1 VERYYPDILIPHHSI
16 INTSFSIFFIYFY
29 TFKTKLLGGKMK
41 TLTSFIITLTIIF
54 STHMS
59 FSQTINEYIQKAES
73 FNQSGDLEQA
83 ATIMEEAIQKY
94 PDNPLAYS
102 YLGLYRGTQAGQTQ
116 NYMEAG
122 ELIGISYEMLD
133 KAVSLDPDNPVVRFH
148 RGLMGIK
155 IPTFMNKLDQGI
167 QDLEFL
173 INIHQKSPEKV
184 STEIM
189 ASAYNFLG
197 EGYQKKEEKQK
208 AINAWEEVIKLAP
221 DTDLSKNAQ
230 KNISK
235 MTQPKKTET
244 VEEKKYTLED
254 VDKIKHQIE
263 NDPDNLA
270 LSLQLGKAYI
280 DTKNFKQAEKT
291 LREVIQKDSTNV
303 DAYKLLL
310 RAIGEMV
317 AKGYDE
323 RIYENSNLRSELAF
337 EIVKVA
343 DRAVE
348 VAPDDLELRLVRGEM
363 GVMMPFFVGKLE
375 QAIKDLEL
383 VRKGDVADE
392 TKAEA
397 IYWFGVAYQKKAITN
412 WIEVITDYSETNA
425 SQLAFESMR
434 PAIKH
439 FDATKYQRPF
449 LVIDFILGFRD
460 ELSPQTAVW
469 IEDQNGKYIKTIY
482 VSGFSGFVK
491 EKQVNLSEWAES
503 SQFKDVDA
511 VTAASIDVGHHIYL
525 WDLKDTEAKKVKN
538 GEYIVKVETAYWP
551 SMEYQL
557 SSARI
562 KIGEKDDRLVVEE
575 GNIIPYMEVKYF
587 SGK

>member
-1 VERYYPDILIPHHSI
+1 
-16 INTSFSIFFIYFY
+16 
-29 TFKTKLLGGKMK
+29 MK
-41 TLTSFIITLTIIF
+41 TLTTLVISLTIIF
-54 STHMS
+54 SIQIS
-59 FSQTINEYIQKAES
+59 FSQTVDEYIQKAES
-73 FNQSGDLEQA
+73 FNRSGDLEQA

-122 ELIGISYEMLD
+122 KLIGISYEMLD
-133 KAVSLDPDNPVVRFH
+133 KAVSLDPDNPIVRFH
-148 RGLMGIK
+148 RGLMGVK
-155 IPTFMNKLDQGI
+155 VPAFMNKLDQGI

-173 INIHQKSPEKV
+173 IGIHQKSPEKV
-184 STEIM
+184 STEMI
-189 ASAYNFLG
+189 ANAYNFLG

-208 AINAWEEVIKLAP
+208 AINAWEEVIKLTP
-221 DTDLSKNAQ
+221 DTDLAKNAQ

-235 MTQPKKTET
+235 MTQPKKTEMI
-244 VEEKKYTLED
+244 EQKKYTLED
-254 VDKIKHQIE
+254 VEKIKQQIE

-280 DTKNFKQAEKT
+280 DTKNFEQAEET

-310 RAIGEMV
+310 QTIGEMV
-317 AKGYDE
+317 GKGYDE
-323 RIYENSNLRSELAF
+323 RIYENTDFRSKLAF
-337 EIVKVA
+337 EVVKIA
-343 DRAVE
+343 DQALE
-348 VAPDDLELRLVRGEM
+348 VAPDDLELRLIRGEI

-375 QAIKDLEL
+375 QAIEDLEL
-383 VRKGDVADE
+383 VRNGDVTDE

-397 IYWFGVAYQKKAITN
+397 IYWLGFAYQKKATTN
-412 WIEVITDYSETNA
+412 WIKVITDYSETNA

-434 PAIKH
+434 PAVKH
-439 FDATKYQRPF
+439 LDLTKYQRPF

-460 ELSPQTAVW
+460 ELAPQTAVW
-469 IEDQNGKYIKTIY
+469 IEDTAGKYIKTIY

-491 EKQVNLSEWAES
+491 ERQANLSEWAES

-525 WDLKDTEAKKVKN
+525 WNLKDSKAKKVKN
-538 GEYIVKVETAYWP
+538 GEYIVKIETAYWP

-557 SSARI
+557 SSAKI
-562 KIGEKDDRLVVEE
+562 KIGEKEDRVVVEE
-575 GNIIPYMEVKYF
+575 GNIIPYVEVKYY
-587 SGK
+587 SAK

>member
-1 VERYYPDILIPHHSI
+1 
-16 INTSFSIFFIYFY
+16 
-29 TFKTKLLGGKMK
+29 MK
-41 TLTSFIITLTIIF
+41 TLTGLIITLTVIF
-54 STHMS
+54 STQIG
-59 FSQTINEYIQKAES
+59 FSQTMDEYIQKAES

-83 ATIMEEAIQKY
+83 AIIMEEAIQKY

-122 ELIGISYEMLD
+122 KLVGISYEMLD
-133 KAVSLDPDNPVVRFH
+133 KAVSLDPGNPVARFH
-148 RGLMGIK
+148 RGLMGVK
-155 IPTFMNKLDQGI
+155 VPAFFNKLDQGI

-173 INIHQKSPEKV
+173 IGIHQKSPEKV
-184 STEIM
+184 STEMI

-197 EGYQKKEEKQK
+197 EGYQKKEEKEK
-208 AINAWEEVIKLAP
+208 AINAWEEIIKLAP
-221 DTDLSKNAQ
+221 DTDLAKNAQ
-230 KNISK
+230 KNITK
-235 MTQPKKTET
+235 MTQPKKAEM
-244 VEEKKYTLED
+244 VEQKKYTLED
-254 VDKIKHQIE
+254 VEKIKQQIKK
-263 NDPDNLA
+263 DPDNLA

-280 DTKNFKQAEKT
+280 DTKNFEQAEKT
-291 LREVIQKDSTNV
+291 LRETIQKDSTNV

-310 RAIGEMV
+310 QAIGEM
-317 AKGYDE
+317 AGKGYDE
-323 RIYENSNLRSELAF
+323 RIYEDTDLRSELAF
-337 EIVKVA
+337 EIVKIT
-343 DRAVE
+343 DQAVE
-348 VAPDDLELRLVRGEM
+348 VAPEDLELRLIRGEI
-363 GVMMPFFVGKLE
+363 GVMMPFFVGKLD
-375 QAIKDLEL
+375 QAIEDLEL
-383 VRKGDVADE
+383 VRKGDVTDE

-397 IYWFGVAYQKKAITN
+397 IYWLGFAYQKKATTN

-439 FDATKYQRPF
+439 FDPTKYQRPF

-460 ELSPQTAVW
+460 ELPPQTAVW
-469 IEDQNGKYIKTIY
+469 IEDTNGKYIKTIY

-491 EKQVNLSEWAES
+491 EKQANLSEWAEA

-525 WDLKDTEAKKVKN
+525 WDLKDSKDKKVKN
-538 GEYIVKVETAYWP
+538 GEYIVKIETAYWP

-562 KIGEKDDRLVVEE
+562 KIGEKEERVVLEE
-575 GNIIPYMEVKYF
+575 GNIIPYVEVKYF
-587 SGK
+587 SAK